1 MKVFAR
7 ADTLSPAP
15 ARPAD
20 EPAPAIFTGTP
31 AEVADF
37 LAARMPEQPA
47 ASALLAVE
55 LTHMA
60 RQGLPNDSLCMVLG
74 QRLKVTIRP

>member
-7 ADTLSPAP
+7 ADICSPPP
-15 ARPAD
+15 ARAAD

-31 AEVADF
+31 VEVADF
-37 LAARMPEQPA
+37 LAAQMPEQPG

-60 RQGLPNDSLCMVLG
+60 REGLPSDSLCMVLG
-74 QRLKVTIRP
+74 QRHKVTIRP